1 MIMGKLSLVE
11 RIMDKLS
18 KKAREKVKLEN
29 RKLEIEKLATQDEL
43 LAEYIAITS
52 QLNNVDKELFNKDKL
67 EELRLAVK
75 ESDTVPV
82 LENKWIKISIK
93 NDYTKTVFNT
103 QLFYDTYNP
112 KSKMYQKFI
121 KEQPVKGSIKLEI
134 KE

>member
-1 MIMGKLSLVE
+1 MGKLSLAE
-11 RIMDKLS
+11 RIMNKLS

-43 LAEYIAITS
+43 LAEYITIAS
-52 QLNNVDKELFNKDKL
+52 QLNNVDKELKDKL

-134 KE
+134 KEYGV